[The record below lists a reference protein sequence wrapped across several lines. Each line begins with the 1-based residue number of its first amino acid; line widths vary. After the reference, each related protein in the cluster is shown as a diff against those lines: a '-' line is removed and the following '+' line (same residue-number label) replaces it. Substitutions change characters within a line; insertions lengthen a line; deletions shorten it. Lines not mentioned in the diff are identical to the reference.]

1 MAQTIT
7 RVIPD
12 GDYPQRLNDLWTA
25 TLAAAEDER
34 RGNALPL
41 LNGEIAA
48 SETLA
53 AEYKALKA
61 EAEDDARAKNRVV
74 TMRAIGRQK
83 WRELKK
89 AHPVRVGDDVPE
101 DVVKADRLA
110 GVNMETVEDD
120 LVFAVVIEP
129 QFESRDDFDRWA
141 NEDISEGEFQM
152 LLKDAWSLVNVA
164 KIDPKSL
171 PPLQT
176 QSSGGSSE

>member
-12 GDYPQRLNDLWTA
+12 GDYPRRLNDLWDA
-25 TLAAAEDER
+25 TLAASKDER
-34 RGNALPL
+34 DGNALPL
-41 LNGEIAA
+41 LNGEVAA
-48 SETLA
+48 SLTLA
-53 AEYKALKA
+53 DEYRALKA
-61 EAEDDARAKNRVV
+61 EAEADARSKNRVV
-74 TMRAIGRQK
+74 TMRAIGRQT

-101 DVVKADRLA
+101 DVAKADRFA
-110 GVNMETVEDD
+110 GVNIESIEDD
-120 LVFAVVIEP
+120 LVFAVIIEP
-129 QFESRDDFDRWA
+129 RFESRADYDRWA